1 MPNLRYHISRLLPIT
16 SSANPIAVST
26 NPIASST
33 IPITSS
39 AIRITSFAIPIALSA
54 ALLAGLAACR
64 QSYNPPA
71 IQAPNS
77 YLVVDGFINT
87 GNSATTTF
95 NLNRTRNL
103 NDSTTIGIPEQHA
116 QFTITGKH
124 GDVYPLTETANP
136 GIYNSAPLNL
146 DITQQYSIAITTADG
161 RKYASDAVPCKQ
173 SPPIDSVFWSQPGD
187 LTLYAA
193 THDPTGNSRYYRYDY
208 TETWQHNALL
218 IAAWTLVNN
227 QIAVADSTDENWYCW
242 STAHSTNVLI
252 TTSVA
257 LGQDVISAFPLN
269 TLPLGDPRVAVKYS
283 VLVRQYVLTE
293 DAYNYWNLIEKTSQ
307 NNGTLFD
314 LQPTQLISNIHCST
328 DPSEPVIGYLTASSV
343 QQQRIFIADTSLTAW
358 VNPVSPPGCR
368 TDVVPYSFDIF
379 PTYPVTDTS
388 VAPYYFSGSNMI
400 IAPRS
405 CLDCRYQGG
414 TRIKPSFWQ

>member
-1 MPNLRYHISRLLPIT
+1 MRANRFHISFSILLPI
-16 SSANPIAVST
+16 IG
-26 NPIASST
+26 
-33 IPITSS
+33 
-39 AIRITSFAIPIALSA
+39 SA
-54 ALLAGLAACR
+54 ALIVGLAACR
-64 QSYNPPA
+64 KSYDPPA

-87 GNSATTTF
+87 GRFSTTTF
-95 NLNRTRNL
+95 NLNRNRNL
-103 NDSTTIGIPEQHA
+103 NDSTTIGIPELHA
-116 QFTITGKH
+116 QFSIVGKH
-124 GDVYPLTETANP
+124 GDVYPLTDNANT
-136 GIYNSAPLNL
+136 GIYTSGALSL
-146 DITQQYSIAITTADG
+146 DTAQQYSVAITTADG

-187 LTLYAA
+187 LTIYTA
-193 THDPTGNSRYYRYDY
+193 THDPAKNSRYYRYDY
-208 TETWQHNALL
+208 TETWQHNAEL

-242 STAHSTNVLI
+242 SSAQSTNVLI

-257 LGQDVISAFPLN
+257 LGQDLITALPLI
-269 TLPLGDPRVAVKYS
+269 TIPLGDPRVAVEYS
-283 VLVRQYVLTE
+283 ILVRQYVLTE

-307 NNGTLFD
+307 NVGTLFD
-314 LQPTQLISNIHCST
+314 LQPTQLIGNIHCIT
-328 DPSEPVIGYLTASSV
+328 NPSEPVIGYLSASSV
-343 QQQRIFIADTSLTAW
+343 QQQRIFIADTVLNAW
-358 VNPVSPPGCR
+358 VNPVSLPGCR

-388 VAPYYFSGSNMI
+388 VAPYYFSGGSMI

-414 TRIKPSFWQ
+414 TRIKPSFWH